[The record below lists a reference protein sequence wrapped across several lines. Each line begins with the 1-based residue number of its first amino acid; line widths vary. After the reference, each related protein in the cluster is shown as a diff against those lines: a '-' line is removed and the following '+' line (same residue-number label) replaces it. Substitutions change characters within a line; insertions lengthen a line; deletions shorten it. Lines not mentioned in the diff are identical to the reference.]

1 MCLSAGWAL
10 GCWPPQTEL
19 EFSFGNAISYLASPK
34 EGYGE
39 EAQTQTSG
47 FENIHLLQ
55 TSKTSFL
62 EQPVHGP
69 ARHIYMVNPSL
80 RHQPIMTRF
89 ELTNC
94 TSVAL
99 GWDWAGAQNKE
110 EEVDRRVGTR

>member
-19 EFSFGNAISYLASPK
+19 EFSFGNAISYLASLK

-62 EQPVHGP
+62 EQPVQCPWSSKTYLHGEPQSEAP
-69 ARHIYMVNPSL
+69 AHNDKV
-80 RHQPIMTRF
+80 
-89 ELTNC
+89 
-94 TSVAL
+94 
-99 GWDWAGAQNKE
+99 
-110 EEVDRRVGTR
+110 